1 MNVFSSAVDVT
12 WYMGPVCVWSAVEPS
27 IGILSACLPNM
38 RPLFTF
44 VRTKVSSSARSA
56 GQSRTTST
64 PGLVTWGGSGGPGS
78 KGAKGIQRLEDEDEL
93 RLTKNNYSMTNIVTT
108 AARSESETSQSEGIF
123 VRSEVRLQSSHLD
136 SDKLWS
142 RSS

>member
-1 MNVFSSAVDVT
+1 MNVFSSAIDVT

-64 PGLVTWGGSGGPGS
+64 PGLVTWGGSGGPSS
-78 KGAKGIQRLEDEDEL
+78 KGAKGLQRLEDEDEL

-108 AARSESETSQSEGIF
+108 AERSESETSQGEGIY
-123 VRSEVRLQSSHLD
+123 VRSEVRLQSSHL
-136 SDKLWS
+136 SGDKL
-142 RSS
+142 